1 MNKISERAIGQ
12 YGHNATDRLNNPP
25 VGLVT
30 SHNDTPAPPATY
42 QYDPHLDPQL
52 VWAGKAERMSFEVP
66 TVSLHVHERI
76 DPKTVIDAARPA
88 SVPSVPEV
96 TQPSLFEQPMENPPL
111 RDAIHFYKHRHNW
124 SNRLVAGDSLL
135 VMNSLLQKEGMA
147 GKVQMIY
154 IDPPYG
160 VKYGSNFQPFV
171 NRRNVTDGKDDDLT
185 QEPEMIRAFRDT
197 WELGIHSYLTYM
209 RDRLLLARELL
220 HESGSVFVQISDEN
234 IHLVRSILDEIFGK
248 DQFRAII
255 PFRKK
260 TMPLGT
266 KFMEQMDDFIIW
278 YSRKKD
284 TTKYR
289 RLYQEQSVEGDWHY
303 QWADLPDGTTIR
315 LTKEQVRN
323 HALVA
328 RGLRLYMLKSLEPS
342 GIMPSGMYAYN
353 YGGRDFPHPKNGYA
367 TPPEGLRKLELAKRL
382 AIDGNRLAY
391 KLYADDFAIT
401 VLTSPWQDTIG
412 PRDKT
417 YAVQTSNEVIAR
429 CLLMTTDPG
438 DLVLDPTCGSGTT
451 AHVAEQWGRRWITCD
466 TSRVAVTLAR
476 QRLMTALFDY
486 YELAHPNEGVDSGF
500 RYKTVPHVTLKSVAN
515 DEPPAQETLYD
526 QPFTDRGKARITGPF
541 TVEAVPSPTVKP
553 LADEDQPP
561 AIGDASVARS
571 GPTLRHAEWR
581 DELLKTG
588 IRGKNGQMITFSR
601 VEPLGGTRY
610 LHAEAETKED
620 QPRRVV
626 VSFGPEHA
634 PLEQTQVELAWE
646 EARTLAPTPAILV
659 YAAFQFDPEA
669 AKDIDE
675 LTPQHAGMTLLK
687 VQMNT
692 DLLTDDLKKKRSN
705 NQSFWLI
712 GQPDVELRRIMTGE
726 HAGLYEVEVAGFDY
740 YDTRTGSIESGD
752 SSKIAAWF
760 LDTDYDG
767 RSLFPRQVFFPLAG
781 EGQGWSRLARSLKAE
796 LDEDRIEAYKG
807 TVSLPFSPGRRRR
820 VAVKVVDDRGIESLK
835 IVAVE

>member
-1 MNKISERAIGQ
+1 
-12 YGHNATDRLNNPP
+12 
-25 VGLVT
+25 
-30 SHNDTPAPPATY
+30 
-42 QYDPHLDPQL
+42 
-52 VWAGKAERMSFEVP
+52 
-66 TVSLHVHERI
+66 
-76 DPKTVIDAARPA
+76 
-88 SVPSVPEV
+88 
-96 TQPSLFEQPMENPPL
+96 
-111 RDAIHFYKHRHNW
+111 
-124 SNRLVAGDSLL
+124 
-135 VMNSLLQKEGMA
+135 MNSLLQKEGMA

-171 NRRNVTDGKDDDLT
+171 NRRDVKDGKDDDLT

-234 IHLVRSILDEIFGK
+234 LHHMREVMDEVLGRNNFVGIIVFSKATGFSGRTISSVADYLVWYAKDSDRLKYHPLFLNKSAGDEG
-248 DQFRAII
+248 A
-255 PFRKK
+255 
-260 TMPLGT
+260 
-266 KFMEQMDDFIIW
+266 
-278 YSRKKD
+278 S
-284 TTKYR
+284 KYR
-289 RLYQEQSVEGDWHY
+289 PISSYKSIPGKVFNSALLATLADLTSQGAQNASGDVFEFLGRKWLPPAGLHWKTTVEG
-303 QWADLPDGTTIR
+303 L
-315 LTKEQVRN
+315 
-323 HALVA
+323 
-328 RGLRLYMLKSLEPS
+328 
-342 GIMPSGMYAYN
+342 
-353 YGGRDFPHPKNGYA
+353 
-367 TPPEGLRKLELAKRL
+367 KRL
-382 AIDGNRLAY
+382 AKVNRLAVEGKSLRY
-391 KLYADDFAIT
+391 IRFLDDFPVYPLANVWTDVAGVQDRT
-401 VLTSPWQDTIG
+401 VGKI
-412 PRDKT
+412 
-417 YAVQTSNEVIAR
+417 YVVQTSLLPVQR

-451 AHVAEQWGRRWITCD
+451 AYVAEQWGRRWITCD

-500 RYKTVPHVTLKSVAN
+500 RYKTVPHVTLKSIAN

-526 QPFTDRGKARITGPF
+526 QPFIDRGKARITGPF

-553 LADEDQPP
+553 LASDDEPP
-561 AIGDASVARS
+561 TVGDASVARS

-601 VEPLGGTRY
+601 VEPLGGTGY

-634 PLEQTQVELAWE
+634 PLEQTQVELAWD

-712 GQPDVELRRIMTGE
+712 GQPDVELRRITTGE
-726 HAGLYEVEVAGFDY
+726 HAGLYQVEVAGFDY

-807 TVSLPFSPGRRRR
+807 TVSLPFSPGRWRR
-820 VAVKVVDDRGIESLK
+820 VAVKVV
-835 IVAVE
+835 AVE